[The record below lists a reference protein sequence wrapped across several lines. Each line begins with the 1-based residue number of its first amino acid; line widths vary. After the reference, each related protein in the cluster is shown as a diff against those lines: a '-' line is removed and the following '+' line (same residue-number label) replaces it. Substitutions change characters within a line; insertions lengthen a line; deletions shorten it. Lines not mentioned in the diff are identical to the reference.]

1 MKEVHKMHAIH
12 YQKVVSPVKCLL
24 VEMTGK
30 QLEIPLLVFSQHYV
44 NCCCI
49 GDVNAFYFLLLFL

>member
-1 MKEVHKMHAIH
+1 MHVMH

-44 NCCCI
+44 NCCRI